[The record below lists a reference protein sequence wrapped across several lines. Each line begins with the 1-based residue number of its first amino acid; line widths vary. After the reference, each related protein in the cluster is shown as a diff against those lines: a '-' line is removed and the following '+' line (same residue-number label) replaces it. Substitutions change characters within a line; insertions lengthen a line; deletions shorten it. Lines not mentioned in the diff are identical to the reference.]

1 MSVSQLYRWAGVI
14 GIVAGGLNIMVEF
27 APASLGRPLNLLVVL
42 LGLWVL
48 AAIYVRQRDASGILG
63 AIGYLINSLG
73 LALLVGLVF
82 TQVFVLAALDTAFIG
97 ELFAG
102 TLGLAALVSLV
113 IFTVGVILFGV
124 ATFRAAVFVRRK

>member
-1 MSVSQLYRWAGVI
+1 
-14 GIVAGGLNIMVEF
+14 
-27 APASLGRPLNLLVVL
+27 
-42 LGLWVL
+42 
-48 AAIYVRQRDASGILG
+48 
-63 AIGYLINSLG
+63 
-73 LALLVGLVF
+73 VGLVF

-124 ATFRAAVFVRRK
+124 ATFRAAVFPKWAAVLYIIGFLPQAVALSIPAIVVSIGEVVGSIGIIWLSYALWAQQGELVEQSSPAT